1 MRTES
6 NKKKRRRA
14 YISTFEYEVNLE
26 YHPSNGIVKR
36 NTSSDGKNSKTNK
49 QRKNKKFY
57 RFLSPMVTYILIEHD
72 YKKRVMPIIYL
83 KVKIL
88 PSIYNQMVPDQG
100 KGKLY
105 LSLYRKQIKS
115 STSSIYRNVIR
126 DEFDYYMTDD
136 PNTFQELE
144 TNGEESG
151 ESFRVCTIGLIKTE
165 LQTLNKKVFQ
175 GVYKNTNIVSLV
187 QEATKHMGDVVI
199 QPFLYNTPI
208 TEFTCPAVPSV
219 GQFLHYLN
227 SQYSFY
233 NGSYIFYM
241 DLDKT
246 YIRSNDGS
254 YIDIKD
260 GDNKY
265 IAIDIRDLTDH
276 QSFAVGQLD
285 DRSQKAYIIYVSGTD
300 AQIVTDR
307 ETSELVGQVQS
318 VNNSQIAD
326 PNLANLTAMSNN
338 LGTITDTTGTT
349 TTVNAD
355 GTTSTTNNGTAT
367 TTTTTDV
374 IDTSA
379 ITNIDSKLEATI
391 LVSSIDPNA
400 AGVISSTIA
409 ENACTLEI
417 SKSDMDSRIFTPNK
431 QYLLCNYN
439 DNQKYCGVYYL
450 VKKQEI
456 YLRTGSQMNCRMI
469 ITMRK
474 AADFISK
481 SITSR
486 EDAAAT
492 NNSTTQNA
500 NLV

>member
-1 MRTES
+1 MKTEKS
-6 NKKKRRRA
+6 KKKKRRA
-14 YISTFEYEVNLE
+14 YISTFEYEVTLE
-26 YHPSNGIVKR
+26 YHPSSGGIAKK
-36 NTSSDGKNSKTNK
+36 GKSKGK
-49 QRKNKKFY
+49 RKNKKFY
-57 RFLSPMVTYILIEHD
+57 RFISPMVTYILIEHD
-72 YKKRVMPIIYL
+72 YRKRVMPVIYL

-88 PSIYNQMVPDQG
+88 PSVYNKMVPDQG

-105 LSLYRKQIKS
+105 LSLYRKQIES
-115 STSSIYRNVIR
+115 STSSIYKNVIR

-136 PNTFQELE
+136 PNTFKELE
-144 TNGEESG
+144 TTGEESG
-151 ESFRVCTIGLIKTE
+151 ESFRICTIGLIKTE

-175 GVYKNTNIVSLV
+175 GVYKNTNIASLV

-199 QPFLYNTPI
+199 QPFLFNTPI

-265 IAIDIRDLTDH
+265 IAIDVRDLTNH
-276 QSFAVGQLD
+276 QSFAVGQLND
-285 DRSQKAYIIYVSGTD
+285 KSQKAYIIYVSGSD
-300 AQIVTDR
+300 AQILTDR
-307 ETSELVGQVQS
+307 ETSELIGQVQT

-338 LGTITDTTGTT
+338 LGTVTNAVGVTT
-349 TTVNAD
+349 TTNAD
-355 GTTSTTNNGTAT
+355 GTTSTTDNSLPTIT
-367 TTTTTDV
+367 TTTNV
-374 IDTSA
+374 VDTSA
-379 ITNIDSKLEATI
+379 ITNIDSKLDSTI
-391 LVSSIDPNA
+391 LVSSVDPNA
-400 AGVISSTIA
+400 ASVMSATIA
-409 ENACTLEI
+409 ESACTLEI
-417 SKSDMDSRIFTPNK
+417 TKSDMDSRIFTPNK

-439 DNQKYCGVYYL
+439 DNQAYCGVYYL

-456 YLRTGSQMNCRMI
+456 YLRTGAQMNCQMV
-469 ITMRK
+469 ITLRK
-474 AADFISK
+474 AADFIESHPI
-481 SITSR
+481 SST
-486 EDAAAT
+486 AT
-492 NNSTTQNA
+492 GATTNSSSGPTGGLTPG
-500 NLV
+500 LV